1 MDADIVS
8 DSTHIYDRMIE
19 RKMNI
24 RDFLYLLESAV
35 DDVLDEVDSGFEI
48 MLRSKSMK
56 KSIVFVAVYNEEKD
70 IIDIQMITCINKYA
84 VVSEKDAYKT
94 HAYDVAWQFNME
106 KDRQLILPIFFAIV
120 LLFCYILL

>member
-1 MDADIVS
+1 MSTRLFKIRSFMDADIVS

-70 IIDIQMITCINKYA
+70 IIDIQMITCINKFA

-94 HAYDVAWQFNME
+94 HAYDVA
-106 KDRQLILPIFFAIV
+106 
-120 LLFCYILL
+120 

>member
-48 MLRSKSMK
+48 MLR
-56 KSIVFVAVYNEEKD
+56 
-70 IIDIQMITCINKYA
+70 
-84 VVSEKDAYKT
+84 
-94 HAYDVAWQFNME
+94 
-106 KDRQLILPIFFAIV
+106 
-120 LLFCYILL
+120 